1 MRKDNYVIDEAWQ
14 RGGRSGKRKEEKLT
28 MAIKKQSNGEQA
40 RAADNW
46 RFLPSQ
52 KSRLSFKSPFEKVL
66 KLAAAAS
73 IHNGSEQ
80 SR

>member
-1 MRKDNYVIDEAWQ
+1 
-14 RGGRSGKRKEEKLT
+14 

-52 KSRLSFKSPFEKVL
+52 KSRLSFKSPFEKVV